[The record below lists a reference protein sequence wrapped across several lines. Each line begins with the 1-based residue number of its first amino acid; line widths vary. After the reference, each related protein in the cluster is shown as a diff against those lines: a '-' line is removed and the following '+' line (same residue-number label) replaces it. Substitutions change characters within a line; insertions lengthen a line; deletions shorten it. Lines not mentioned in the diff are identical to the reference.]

1 MHLPQRVYN
10 PGMSLQHI
18 DMEGVLRRLAER
30 RIEDAMQEG
39 KFDNLPGMGKPLDLE
54 PLPANEN
61 ARMLWWTLRIMR
73 THDIVPDEIRWRKA
87 VDLMKGDLHRTRDE
101 ARVRSLVEQ
110 INELVFK
117 LNTLGTNA
125 LSTGVYPVDLE
136 AELTRLRERCTS

>member
-1 MHLPQRVYN
+1 
-10 PGMSLQHI
+10 MSLQHI

-54 PLPANEN
+54 PMPANEN

-73 THDIVPDEIRWRKA
+73 THDLVPDEIRWRKS
-87 VDLMKGDLHRTRDE
+87 VELMKADLRRTRDE
-101 ARVRSLVEQ
+101 GRVRWLVQQ

-125 LSTGVYPVDLE
+125 LSSGIYGVELE
-136 AELTRLRERCTS
+136 AELSRLRERCTS